1 MVDVRSQR
9 RIAASVLKI
18 GVNRVQIDP
27 ELIWDVEL
35 ALTREDIRKLIADG
49 IIRAKQKKGVSRA
62 RAKKRMLQRRKGRRK
77 GHGTRKGKKTA
88 RRSGKQNWITKIRPL
103 RRYLKGL
110 RDAGLIDRRDYRQ
123 FYLRVKGNSY
133 RNLRHLKLALS
144 EANVLK
150 RKERGG

>member
-18 GVNRVQIDP
+18 GVNRVQINP

-49 IIRAKQKKGVSRA
+49 VIRAKQKKGVSRA
-62 RAKKRMLQRRKGRRK
+62 RANKRMLQRQKGRRM

-88 RRSGKQNWITKIRPL
+88 RLSRKQIWIAKIRPL
-103 RRYLKGL
+103 RRYLKSL
-110 RDAGLIDRRDYRQ
+110 RDAELIERRDYRK

-144 EANVLK
+144 EANVIK
-150 RKERGG
+150 KKDRGG

>member
-18 GVNRVQIDP
+18 GVNRVQINP

-49 IIRAKQKKGVSRA
+49 VIRAKQKKGVSRA
-62 RAKKRMLQRRKGRRK
+62 RANKRMLQRQKGRRM
-77 GHGTRKGKKTA
+77 GQGTRKGKKTA
-88 RRSGKQNWITKIRPL
+88 RLSRKQIWIAKIRPL
-103 RRYLKGL
+103 RRYLQSL
-110 RDAGLIDRRDYRQ
+110 RDAELIERRDYRK
-123 FYLRVKGNSY
+123 FYLRVKGNNY

-144 EANVLK
+144 EANVIK
-150 RKERGG
+150 KKDRGG

>member
-18 GVNRVQIDP
+18 GVNRVQINP

-49 IIRAKQKKGVSRA
+49 VIRAKQKKGVSRA
-62 RAKKRMLQRRKGRRK
+62 RANKRMLQRQKGRQM

-88 RRSGKQNWITKIRPL
+88 RLSRKQIWIAKIRPL
-103 RRYLKGL
+103 RRYLKSL
-110 RDAGLIDRRDYRQ
+110 RDAELIERRDYRK

-144 EANVLK
+144 EANVIK
-150 RKERGG
+150 KKDRGG

>member
-9 RIAASVLKI
+9 RIAARVLKI
-18 GVNRVQIDP
+18 GENRVKIDP

-35 ALTREDIRKLIADG
+35 ALTREDIKKLIADG
-49 IIRAKQKKGVSRA
+49 VIRAKQKKGVSRA
-62 RAKKRMLQRRKGRRK
+62 RANQRMLQRRKGRRM
-77 GHGTRKGKKTA
+77 GYGTRKGKKTA
-88 RRSGKQNWITKIRPL
+88 RRSRKQAWITKVRPL

-110 RDAGLIDRRDYRQ
+110 RDAELINRRDYRR

-144 EANVLK
+144 EADVIK